1 LNVDCSDGQRP
12 YLLPEDAHENIYQ
25 SGITHSL
32 EAIRDVKHPIARFL
46 GAQPGSGKTR
56 LRESLLSQ
64 NDGVVI
70 NTDDLRWF
78 HPKYNY
84 LLENPVTNPL
94 GPYLVDPDATAWSIR
109 LFNEA
114 LQQRSNV
121 VIDSTFGG
129 NPAHVIARL
138 QTLYTQGYQNEFH
151 IIAVNPRVSK
161 LGIYLRYEN
170 GISDGNP
177 ERMVSMKVHDR
188 NFQKLPENLM
198 EIARSCHHLIDKVV
212 VYSRGMNRSWSPI
225 FETSYPCDFDES
237 IQRLNAE
244 RQRPFTAE
252 EAENFALTMNEV
264 KQLILRRNGNVH
276 TFLEALR
283 V

>member
-1 LNVDCSDGQRP
+1 MLNCSDDQRP
-12 YLLPEDAHENIYQ
+12 FLLSEDAHENIYR
-25 SGITHSL
+25 SSITHSL
-32 EAIRDVKHPIARFL
+32 EAIREVKHPIALFL

-78 HPKYNY
+78 HPAYNR
-84 LLENPVTNPL
+84 LLENPATNPL

-138 QTLYTQGYQNEFH
+138 QTLHAQGYQNEFH

-170 GISDGNP
+170 GINDGNP
-177 ERMVSMKVHDR
+177 ERMVSMEVHDR
-188 NFQKLPENLM
+188 NFKNLPENLM
-198 EIARSCHHLIDKVV
+198 EIARTCRHLIARVV
-212 VYSRGMNRSWSPI
+212 IYSRGMNRSWSPI
-225 FETSYPCDFDES
+225 YETSYPCDFDES
-237 IQRLNAE
+237 IQRLNTE
-244 RQRPFTAE
+244 RQRPFTAD
-252 EAENFALTMNEV
+252 EAENFAQTIDEV
-264 KQLILRRNGNVH
+264 SQLILRRNGNVEK
-276 TFLEALR
+276 FLEALS